1 LINTLLGKVFGT
13 KNEREV
19 KRLQPRVAAINA
31 LEPEMQ
37 KLSDDQLRAKTDE
50 FRARIQERL
59 SSIADEP
66 AESDLPDID
75 RQKEIEAERDARCSR
90 WFSTNCSKR
99 PLPWSAKPDGAC
111 STCATSTCN

>member
-1 LINTLLGKVFGT
+1 MINEFFGRLFGSN
-13 KNEREV
+13 NERQI

-37 KLSDDQLRAKTDE
+37 KLSDDELRAKTAE

-66 AESDLPDID
+66 DADPD
-75 RQKEIEAERDARCSR
+75 RQKEIEAECSEAL
-90 WFSTNCSKR
+90 KVV
-99 PLPWSAKPDGAC
+99 LD
-111 STCATSTCN
+111 